1 MRYIKNEK
9 DCKGNMEKEKWER
22 KRGIVKK
29 IQSKRE
35 KDCKEKS
42 ERKIVKKLGECE
54 RNKKEKGRNKENKEK
69 EKEWDRKMKNVKREK
84 GRF

>member
-1 MRYIKNEK
+1 
-9 DCKGNMEKEKWER
+9 MEKEKWER
-22 KRGIVKK
+22 KREIVKK

-54 RNKKEKGRNKENKEK
+54 RNKKEKGRKKENKEK
-69 EKEWDRKMKNVKREK
+69 EDEECEEREREILKKRIRE
-84 GRF
+84 RL